1 MAPAS
6 ARPSCWVVT
15 DGKAGME
22 NQCVGLAQALGL
34 EPVVKRVRLRAPWRQ
49 LSPFLRI
56 GNRFAAG
63 PDGDPVGPPWPD
75 LLIATGRSSIA
86 PSLAA
91 RKLSRGRTF
100 TVQIQDPQ
108 ISPANFDLVVV
119 PRHDRL
125 RGPNVVATRGALHH
139 VTPAKL
145 AAAAERFGPALAHL
159 PRPRVAVLV
168 GGDNGVYRM
177 TPAIAATLA
186 DRLAELCTRHGA
198 GLMVTPSRRTGA
210 ENEAA
215 LRERLAGLPAV
226 VWNMEGENPYFGY
239 LGLADHVVVTCD
251 SVSMASEAAS
261 TGKPVY
267 VVDLEGGSAKFRAFH
282 ADLRADGIT
291 RPFAGELASWGYEP
305 LDDTRLVAEEI
316 RRRLAARDPAA
327 FAGLAPAGAA
337 D

>member
-1 MAPAS
+1 MVPAS

-34 EPVVKRVRLRAPWRQ
+34 EPVVKRVRLRSPWRQ

-63 PDGDPVGPPWPD
+63 PEGDSVGPPWPD
-75 LLIATGRSSIA
+75 LLIATGRGSIA

-91 RKLSRGRTF
+91 RKLSGGRTF

-125 RGPNVVATRGALHH
+125 RGPNVMATRGALHH

-168 GGDNGVYRM
+168 GGDNGVYRL

-186 DRLAELCTRHGA
+186 DRLAELCSRHGA

-291 RPFAGELASWGYEP
+291 RPFTGELASWGYDP
-305 LDDTRLVAEEI
+305 LDDTRRVAEEI

-327 FAGLAPAGAA
+327 FAGPPPAGAA

>member
-34 EPVVKRVRLRAPWRQ
+34 EPVVKRVRLRSPWRQ

-63 PDGDPVGPPWPD
+63 PGGDPVGPPWPD

-91 RKLSRGRTF
+91 RELSRGRTF

-168 GGDNGVYRM
+168 GGDNGVYRL

-186 DRLAELCTRHGA
+186 DRLAELCSRHGA

-226 VWNMEGENPYFGY
+226 VWNMEGENPYLGY

-267 VVDLEGGSAKFRAFH
+267 VVDLDGGSAKFRAFH
-282 ADLRADGIT
+282 ADLRADGIA
-291 RPFAGELASWGYEP
+291 RPFTGELASWGYEP
-305 LDDTRLVAEEI
+305 LDDTRRVAEEI
-316 RRRLAARDPAA
+316 RRRLEARDPAA
-327 FAGLAPAGAA
+327 FAGPAPAGAA